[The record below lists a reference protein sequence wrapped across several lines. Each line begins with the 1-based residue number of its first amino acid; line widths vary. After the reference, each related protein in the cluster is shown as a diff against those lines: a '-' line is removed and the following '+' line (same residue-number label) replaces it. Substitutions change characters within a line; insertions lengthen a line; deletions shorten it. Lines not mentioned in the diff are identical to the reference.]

1 MLHCVILAAIF
12 IDYFFRTHGKTFNQL
27 ELSFFN
33 IKYEGFSYSNF
44 QEKGPIKKE
53 CVRQKQ
59 VECKVKK
66 CFRNV

>member
-1 MLHCVILAAIF
+1 MLHCVILADIF

-44 QEKGPIKKE
+44 QEKGPIKK
-53 CVRQKQ
+53 KM
-59 VECKVKK
+59 CKTKASRMQGLEV
-66 CFRNV
+66 F

>member
-33 IKYEGFSYSNF
+33 INYESFSYSNF
-44 QEKGPIKKE
+44 QEKGPIKK
-53 CVRQKQ
+53 KM
-59 VECKVKK
+59 CKTKASRMQGLEV
-66 CFRNV
+66 F

>member
-1 MLHCVILAAIF
+1 MLHCVILAAFF

-44 QEKGPIKKE
+44 QNKGPIKK
-53 CVRQKQ
+53 KM
-59 VECKVKK
+59 CKTKASRMQGLEV
-66 CFRNV
+66 F